1 MLTLPVMHG
10 IGGTIPISQ
19 ARKLRLRGPV
29 NLPVSEGEALAVL
42 LPTLKSDMKHCIL
55 STQKLKETQNKP
67 SISFTLEHIFKF
79 GLLFLPKL
87 PFLGPKHLQLF
98 QLNYM

>member
-1 MLTLPVMHG
+1 MHE

-29 NLPVSEGEALAVL
+29 NLPMSKGEALADP
-42 LPTLKSDMKHCIL
+42 LPTLKSDVKHCVL
-55 STQKLKETQNKP
+55 STQKLKETQNKI

-79 GLLFLPKL
+79 TLLFLPKL
-87 PFLGPKHLQLF
+87 PFLGPKHLQFF
-98 QLNYM
+98 QLIYM